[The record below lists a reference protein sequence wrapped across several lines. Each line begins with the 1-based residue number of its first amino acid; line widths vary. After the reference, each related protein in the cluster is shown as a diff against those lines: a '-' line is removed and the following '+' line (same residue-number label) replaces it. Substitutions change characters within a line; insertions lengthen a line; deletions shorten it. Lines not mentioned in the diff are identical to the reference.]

1 MKRIERTIQKLV
13 STSWNTTDFK
23 MGEKIDI
30 QDLPQIKGRFL
41 SELLHDEIIFGEI
54 IECRLFYDPL
64 TKKKCLRTKIFF
76 LTKKIVSHHL

>member
-23 MGEKIDI
+23 MCEKIDI
-30 QDLPQIKGRFL
+30 QDLPQMKGRFL

-64 TKKKCLRTKIFF
+64 TKKSVYERKFSF
-76 LTKKIVSHHL
+76 